1 MSSEYSYDEDLQFF
15 PFFAGAAAAVVAI
28 PLTINLFSSSPDI
41 TAKTPHIATD
51 FKAEHH
57 DVIKGLRASQKRKNR
72 KVKTALVAILA
83 WIALGVSIYLVS
95 IRAEPE
101 DIALY
106 NPYDILGLAESATEK
121 EIKSKYRKL
130 SLRFHPDK
138 IRPDPA
144 KNETLES
151 LNAHYVDLTKAYQ
164 SLTNEEIR
172 NNWLQYGHPDG
183 KSLDLSFGIA
193 LPKWVVSEG
202 NGKYVVLAYA
212 VLLGVLLPFYVSRWW
227 YGTQRMSKE
236 GVLMESANN
245 LFRQYTDD
253 IDEGGIITILSSGA
267 EYKDMIRKDKADS
280 GLAKIEARIS
290 ALLTTKNRE
299 KLEEMD
305 DSVRRKPLALLWAHI
320 HRVELEDAALNKL
333 KFEVAPVARSLVQAF
348 TGITLAYGFTGPII
362 ASFHT
367 AQNIVQAIPPKAS
380 ALLQL
385 PFFSKKTV
393 EAIDGD
399 SKTHVSLR
407 QFMSLPDS
415 HRKHLAVTK
424 GGLTED
430 EYKTAMGVAKQI
442 PYFQVEKAFFKVTG
456 ERFITPSSLV
466 SLVVKGRVIPPG
478 SEKVPDVDEHDL
490 EDLDPAE
497 DDLDALTGR
506 KKKAIK
512 DTEGKVVSVEE
523 EHILPTLTYAP
534 RFARDFTPSWYIFLT
549 DSKQGKM
556 AVPPFK
562 FSAFDQ
568 PIVTADGKPTF
579 NVQTMKAMFAAP
591 PSPGDYTFVMHL
603 VCDSYVGLDTKM
615 EVTLHVEDGSK
626 AAQIEAE
633 DEISEP
639 EEDSIAGAMHMLKT
653 GKMPSPAADSDDESG
668 TDDDVDDD
676 TSDTNTDTEDEGS
689 L

>member
-15 PFFAGAAAAVVAI
+15 PFFAGAAAAIVAI
-28 PLTINLFSSSPDI
+28 PLTINLFSSSQDI
-41 TAKTPHIATD
+41 SATTPHIVTD

-57 DVIKGLRASQKRKNR
+57 DMIQGLRVLQKRKKR

-83 WIALGVSIYLVS
+83 WAAVAVSVYLISTRKVQDDV
-95 IRAEPE
+95 E
-101 DIALY
+101 LY
-106 NPYDILGLAESATEK
+106 NPYDILGLVESATEK
-121 EIKSKYRKL
+121 QIKSKYRKL

-138 IRPDPA
+138 IRPDLA
-144 KNETLES
+144 KNETIES
-151 LNAHYVDLTKAYQ
+151 LSAHYVELTKAYQ
-164 SLTNEEIR
+164 ALTNEEIR

-183 KSLDLSFGIA
+183 KSLDFSFGIA

-212 VLLGVLLPFYVSRWW
+212 LLLGVLLPYYVGRWW

-236 GVLMESANN
+236 GVLLESANN

-267 EYKDMIRKDKADS
+267 EYKEMIRKDKADN

-290 ALLTTKNRE
+290 SLLTTKNRE

-305 DSVRRKPLALLWAHI
+305 DLVRRKSLALLWAYI
-320 HRVELEDAALNKL
+320 HRVDLEDAALNKA

-348 TGITLAYGFTGPII
+348 TGMTLAYSFTNPIL

-385 PFFSKKTV
+385 PFFSNKTV

-407 QFMSLPDS
+407 QFMSLPNS

-424 GGLTED
+424 GGLTND
-430 EYKTAMGVAKQI
+430 EYKTAIVVAKQF
-442 PYFQVEKAFFKVTG
+442 PDFQVEKAFFKVTG
-456 ERFITPSSLV
+456 ERFVTPSSLV

-478 SEKVPDVDEHDL
+478 CENIPKVDESEL

-512 DTEGKVVSVEE
+512 DSNGKVISVKEE
-523 EHILPTLTYAP
+523 NILPTLTYAP
-534 RFARDFTPSWYIFLT
+534 RFAREFTPSWYIFLT

-562 FSAFDQ
+562 FSSLDQ
-568 PIVTADGKPTF
+568 PIVGADGKPTF
-579 NVQTMKAMFAAP
+579 NVQTMKAVFAAP

-653 GKMPSPAADSDDESG
+653 GKMPSVPAESDDESG

-676 TSDTNTDTEDEGS
+676 TSDTNTDTEDEGN